1 MTVDIRKLA
10 SAVACCASAPVVALM
25 VAGAASADP
34 GLPVLPPDPGPVPAP
49 LAAAPAPLAAAPAP
63 LAADPAAPAADPA
76 APAVLAAPPSGTP
89 HLASPDSLPPGSTMD
104 PTAQDPDGPNVSYL
118 KDLWHAVQNNEI
130 SGKQALLLGLA
141 QRNMSTPIP
150 NQAPGPN
157 VPLSPDAPMP
167 QAAPGPNAAAPAGPV
182 LPGEPAPAAPPAVAD
197 PQAPPAPANLPAPPP
212 PPWNPFAPPPAD
224 PAPPL
229 P

>member
-49 LAAAPAPLAAAPAP
+49 QPVDPAP

-141 QRNMSTPIP
+141 QRNMS
-150 NQAPGPN
+150 
-157 VPLSPDAPMP
+157 
-167 QAAPGPNAAAPAGPV
+167 
-182 LPGEPAPAAPPAVAD
+182 
-197 PQAPPAPANLPAPPP
+197 
-212 PPWNPFAPPPAD
+212 
-224 PAPPL
+224 
-229 P
+229 